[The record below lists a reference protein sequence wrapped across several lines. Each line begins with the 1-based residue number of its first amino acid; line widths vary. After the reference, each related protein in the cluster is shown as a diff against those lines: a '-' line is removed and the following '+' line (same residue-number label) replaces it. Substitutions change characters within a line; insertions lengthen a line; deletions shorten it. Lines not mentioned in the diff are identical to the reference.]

1 VGKKEKIFPLK
12 VEEEVYLSMGEYGSR
27 YKITLADGREVCYCD
42 WRPNYID
49 LINKIVRDG
58 YDN

>member
-1 VGKKEKIFPLK
+1 
-12 VEEEVYLSMGEYGSR
+12 MGEYGSR

-49 LINKIVRDG
+49 LINKIVRD
-58 YDN
+58 DCDKLEDKI

>member
-1 VGKKEKIFPLK
+1 
-12 VEEEVYLSMGEYGSR
+12 MGEYGSR

-49 LINKIVRDG
+49 LINKIVTDG
-58 YDN
+58 YDKLEDKI